1 MTRNLFVYG
10 TLSLKYKQE
19 ELGLVFDSTIEY
31 DYIKGFKLIEINT
44 DDKYLAAIES
54 SQDIIS
60 GKILI
65 NCNLDE
71 CLNNLD
77 RWEGEHYTRS
87 EITTEVNK
95 IKVIFYHKKESQ

>member
-1 MTRNLFVYG
+1 MINNLFVYG
-10 TLSLKYKQE
+10 TLSLPDKQS
-19 ELGLVFDSTIEY
+19 ELNLKFDSVIEY
-31 DYIKGFKLIEINT
+31 DYIKGFSLIEYKT
-44 DDKYLAAIES
+44 YLSAIKS
-54 SQDIIS
+54 DTGIIS
-60 GKILI
+60 GKILL

-77 RWEGEHYTRS
+77 QWEGEHYKRS

>member
-31 DYIKGFKLIEINT
+31 DYIKGFSLIEYKT
-44 DDKYLAAIES
+44 YLSAIKS
-54 SQDIIS
+54 DTGIIS
-60 GKILI
+60 GKILV

-71 CLNNLD
+71 CLSNLD

-95 IKVIFYHKKESQ
+95 IKVIFYHKKES